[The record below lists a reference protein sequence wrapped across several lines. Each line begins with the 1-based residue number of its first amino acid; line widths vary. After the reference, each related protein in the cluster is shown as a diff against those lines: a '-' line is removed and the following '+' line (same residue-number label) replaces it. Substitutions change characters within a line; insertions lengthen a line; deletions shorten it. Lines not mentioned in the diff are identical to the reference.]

1 MIFKMKRPAEGFNLI
16 IMIIATVSA
25 VVFYFIKD
33 SLNIP
38 LTGNLILAILIW
50 LSSYQLLYF
59 FFGEDADL
67 FLIEGL
73 FYTFIFS
80 MLDFWHPLNE
90 QLQAVSLGKVAVEM
104 AVVVA
109 LVKLVQMYFEEL
121 LGTVILIAFVT
132 FELIMIKLF
141 GRTLSDV
148 YQAINIIDIG
158 VIGFLASAHYQVYFW
173 RLGRNFIDS

>member
-1 MIFKMKRPAEGFNLI
+1 MKRPEEGFNPI
-16 IMIIATVSA
+16 IMVIATVSA
-25 VVFYFIKD
+25 VVFYLIKD

-38 LTGNLILAILIW
+38 LTGNLIFAILIW
-50 LSSYQLLYF
+50 LSTYQLLYF

-80 MLDFWHPLNE
+80 AWDFWNPLSE
-90 QLQAVSLGKVAVEM
+90 QLLKVGLSKVALEM
-104 AVVVA
+104 AIVVA
-109 LVKLVQMYFEEL
+109 LVKLIQMYFEEL

-132 FELIMIKLF
+132 FELIMIKIF

-148 YQAINIIDIG
+148 FQSINYIDMI
-158 VIGFLASAHYQVYFW
+158 VIGFVASANYQVYFW
-173 RLGRNFIDS
+173 RLGRNFIDG

>member
-1 MIFKMKRPAEGFNLI
+1 MIFKMKRPVEGFNPI

-25 VVFYFIKD
+25 VVFYLIKD
-33 SLNIP
+33 GLNIP

-59 FFGEDADL
+59 AFGEDADL

-80 MLDFWHPLNE
+80 MLDFWHPLTE
-90 QLQAVSLGKVAVEM
+90 QLQAVGLGKVVVEM
-104 AVVVA
+104 AVVVV

-132 FELIMIKLF
+132 FELIMVKLF

-148 YQAINIIDIG
+148 YQSINIIDIG
-158 VIGFLASAHYQVYFW
+158 VIGFVASAHYQVYFW
-173 RLGRNFIDS
+173 RLGRNFIDG

>member
-1 MIFKMKRPAEGFNLI
+1 MKRPSEGFNPI
-16 IMIIATVSA
+16 IMIVATISA

-33 SLNIP
+33 GLNIP

-50 LSSYQLLYF
+50 LSNYQLLYF

-73 FYTFIFS
+73 FYTLIFS
-80 MLDFWHPLNE
+80 MLDFWHPLSE
-90 QLQAVSLGKVAVEM
+90 QLQVVGLSKVAVEM
-104 AVVVA
+104 GVVVA

-148 YQAINIIDIG
+148 YQSINYIDMI
-158 VIGFLASAHYQVYFW
+158 VIGLVASANYQVYFW
-173 RLGRNFIDS
+173 RLGRNFIDA

>member
-1 MIFKMKRPAEGFNLI
+1 MIFKMRRPKEGFNPI
-16 IMIIATVSA
+16 IMVIATISTIL
-25 VVFYFIKD
+25 FYLVKD

-38 LTGNLILAILIW
+38 LTGNLILAVLIW

-59 FFGEDADL
+59 AFGEDADL

-80 MLDFWHPLNE
+80 MLDFWHPLSE
-90 QLQAVSLGKVAVEM
+90 QLQAVNLGKVAVEM

-148 YQAINIIDIG
+148 YRAI
-158 VIGFLASAHYQVYFW
+158 
-173 RLGRNFIDS
+173 NFIDIIGPYFHALG

>member
-1 MIFKMKRPAEGFNLI
+1 MKRPSEGFNLI

-25 VVFYFIKD
+25 VVFYCIKD

-50 LSSYQLLYF
+50 LSTYQLLYF

-80 MLDFWHPLNE
+80 MLDFWHPLVE
-90 QLQAVSLGKVAVEM
+90 QLQTTGSAKVALEM

-109 LVKLVQMYFEEL
+109 LTKLIQMYFEEL

-132 FELIMIKLF
+132 FELIMIKTF

-148 YQAINIIDIG
+148 YQSINYIDMI
-158 VIGFLASAHYQVYFW
+158 VIGLVASANYQVYFW
-173 RLGRNFIDS
+173 RLGRNFID

>member
-1 MIFKMKRPAEGFNLI
+1 MKRPAEGFNPI

-25 VVFYFIKD
+25 VVFYLIKD
-33 SLNIP
+33 GLNIP

-59 FFGEDADL
+59 AFGEDADL

-80 MLDFWHPLNE
+80 AWDFWHPLSE
-90 QLQAVSLGKVAVEM
+90 QLLKIGFGKVTIEM
-104 AVVVA
+104 AVVIA

-121 LGTVILIAFVT
+121 LGTVILIAFIT
-132 FELIMIKLF
+132 FELIMIKIF
-141 GRTLSDV
+141 GRSLSNV
-148 YQAINIIDIG
+148 YQAINYIDMI
-158 VIGFLASAHYQVYFW
+158 VIALVASANYQVYFW
-173 RLGRNFIDS
+173 RLGRNFIDG

>member
-1 MIFKMKRPAEGFNLI
+1 MKRPDEGFNPI
-16 IMIIATVSA
+16 IMIVATVST
-25 VVFYFIKD
+25 VVFYLIKD

-80 MLDFWHPLNE
+80 VWDFWHPLSE
-90 QLQAVSLGKVAVEM
+90 QLQAVGFSKVAIEM
-104 AVVVA
+104 TVVIA
-109 LVKLVQMYFEEL
+109 LVKLIQIYFEEL

-132 FELIMIKLF
+132 FELIMIKIF
-141 GRTLSDV
+141 GRTLTNA
-148 YQAINIIDIG
+148 YQSINYIDMIIIG
-158 VIGFLASAHYQVYFW
+158 LVASMNYQVYFW
-173 RLGRNFIDS
+173 RLGRNFIDE

>member
-1 MIFKMKRPAEGFNLI
+1 MKRPEEGFKLI
-16 IMIIATVSA
+16 IMVIATVSA
-25 VVFYFIKD
+25 VVFYLIKD

-50 LSSYQLLYF
+50 LSTYQLLYF

-80 MLDFWHPLNE
+80 MLDFWHPLVE
-90 QLQAVSLGKVAVEM
+90 QLQTTGSAKVALEM
-104 AVVVA
+104 SIVIA
-109 LVKLVQMYFEEL
+109 LTKLIQMYFEEL

-132 FELIMIKLF
+132 FELIMIKVF

-148 YQAINIIDIG
+148 YQSINYIDMVIIG
-158 VIGFLASAHYQVYFW
+158 LVASANYQVYFW
-173 RLGRNFIDS
+173 RLGRNFID

>member
-1 MIFKMKRPAEGFNLI
+1 MKRPSEGFNPI

-25 VVFYFIKD
+25 VVFYLIKD
-33 SLNIP
+33 GLNIP

-67 FLIEGL
+67 FLVEGL

-80 MLDFWHPLNE
+80 AWDFWHPLSE
-90 QLQAVSLGKVAVEM
+90 QLLKIGFGKVAVEM
-104 AVVVA
+104 AVMIA

-132 FELIMIKLF
+132 FELIMIKIF
-141 GRTLSDV
+141 GRTLTDV
-148 YQAINIIDIG
+148 YQSINYIDMI
-158 VIGFLASAHYQVYFW
+158 VIGLVASANYQVYFW
-173 RLGRNFIDS
+173 RLGRNFIS

>member
-1 MIFKMKRPAEGFNLI
+1 MKRPQDGFNPI
-16 IMIIATVSA
+16 IMIVATISA

-33 SLNIP
+33 GLNIP

-50 LSSYQLLYF
+50 LSTYQLLYF
-59 FFGEDADL
+59 AFGEDADL

-80 MLDFWHPLNE
+80 MLDFWHPLTQ
-90 QLQAVSLGKVAVEM
+90 QLQVVGLSKVTVEM

-148 YQAINIIDIG
+148 YQSITMVDIV
-158 VIGFLASAHYQVYFW
+158 VIGFVASAHYQVYFW
-173 RLGRNFIDS
+173 RLGRNFIDG

>member
-1 MIFKMKRPAEGFNLI
+1 MIFKMRHPKERFNPI
-16 IMIIATVSA
+16 IMVIAIISTII
-25 VVFYFIKD
+25 FYLIRD
-33 SLNIP
+33 SLDMP
-38 LTGNLILAILIW
+38 LVGNLIFAVLIW
-50 LSSYQLLYF
+50 ISTYQLLYF
-59 FFGEDADL
+59 AFGEDADL

-80 MLDFWHPLNE
+80 MLDFWHPLSE
-90 QLQAVSLGKVAVEM
+90 QLQAVGFAKVAIEM
-104 AVVVA
+104 AVVVT

-148 YQAINIIDIG
+148 YRAINIIDIG
-158 VIGFLASAHYQVYFW
+158 VIGFVASAHYQVYFW
-173 RLGRNFIDS
+173 RLGRNFID

>member
-1 MIFKMKRPAEGFNLI
+1 MIFKMKRPREGFNPI
-16 IMIIATVSA
+16 IMVIATVSA
-25 VVFYFIKD
+25 VVFYFLKD
-33 SLNIP
+33 DLNIP

-59 FFGEDADL
+59 SFGEDADL

-80 MLDFWHPLNE
+80 AWDFWHPLSE
-90 QLQAVSLGKVAVEM
+90 QFQIVGLAKVAVEM
-104 AVVVA
+104 GVIVA
-109 LVKLVQMYFEEL
+109 LVKLVQVYFEEL

-132 FELIMIKLF
+132 FELIMIKIF

-148 YQAINIIDIG
+148 YQSINYIDMI
-158 VIGFLASAHYQVYFW
+158 VIGLVASAHYQVYFW
-173 RLGRNFIDS
+173 RLGRNFID

>member
-1 MIFKMKRPAEGFNLI
+1 MKRPEEGFNLI
-16 IMIIATVSA
+16 IMVIATVSA
-25 VVFYFIKD
+25 VVFYLIKD
-33 SLNIP
+33 GLNIP

-50 LSSYQLLYF
+50 LSTYQLLYF

-80 MLDFWHPLNE
+80 MLDFWHPLGE
-90 QLQAVSLGKVAVEM
+90 QLQTTGSAKIAFEM

-109 LVKLVQMYFEEL
+109 LTKLIQMYFEEL

-132 FELIMIKLF
+132 FELIMIKMF

-148 YQAINIIDIG
+148 YQSINYIDMI
-158 VIGFLASAHYQVYFW
+158 VIGWVASANYQVYFW
-173 RLGRNFIDS
+173 RLGRNFID

>member
-1 MIFKMKRPAEGFNLI
+1 MIFKMKRPSEGFNLI

-25 VVFYFIKD
+25 VVFYCIKD

-50 LSSYQLLYF
+50 LSTYQLLYF

-80 MLDFWHPLNE
+80 MLDFWHPLVE
-90 QLQAVSLGKVAVEM
+90 QLQTTGSAKVALEM

-109 LVKLVQMYFEEL
+109 LTKLIQMYFEEL

-132 FELIMIKLF
+132 FELIMIKTF

-148 YQAINIIDIG
+148 YQSINYIDMI
-158 VIGFLASAHYQVYFW
+158 VIGLVASANYQVYFW
-173 RLGRNFIDS
+173 RLGRNFID

>member
-1 MIFKMKRPAEGFNLI
+1 MKRPEEGFKLI
-16 IMIIATVSA
+16 IMVIATVSA
-25 VVFYFIKD
+25 VVFYLIKD

-50 LSSYQLLYF
+50 LSTYQLLYF

-80 MLDFWHPLNE
+80 MLDFWHPLVE
-90 QLQAVSLGKVAVEM
+90 QLQTTGSAKVALEM

-109 LVKLVQMYFEEL
+109 LTKLIQMYFEEL

-132 FELIMIKLF
+132 FELIMIKTF

-148 YQAINIIDIG
+148 YQSINYIDMI
-158 VIGFLASAHYQVYFW
+158 VIGLVASANYQVYFW
-173 RLGRNFIDS
+173 RLGRNFID